1 MGQKV
6 NPKSLR
12 IGIINNWHSKWYAD
26 GRDYAKKFHADLELK
41 KFLRNK
47 LKSAGIVSIEI
58 ERSAKK
64 VVANISAAKPG
75 LIIGRQGVAI
85 EDLRDILT
93 RKFNENIEVN
103 IHEVPQP
110 DLSAPLIAEMV
121 VQQIEKRV
129 AYRRAV
135 KMGIKKAIEAGAKGV
150 KIQISGR
157 LNGVE
162 ISRSEIYKEGNIPL
176 HTLRAD
182 IDYVHLPANT
192 TYGVIGV
199 KVWIYRGLVF
209 KSDKVAKSKKEAEKS
224 SDEMNEG
231 FEERVPDGKRS

>member
-12 IGIINNWHSKWYAD
+12 IGIINSWPSRWFAD
-26 GRDYAKKFHADLELK
+26 RKDYAKKFHADLELK
-41 KFLRNK
+41 KFLREK
-47 LKSAGIVSIEI
+47 LKSAGVVKIEV

-85 EDLRDILT
+85 EDLRDILS

-103 IHEVPQP
+103 IHEVSEP
-110 DLSAPLIAEMV
+110 DLSAALIAEVV

-135 KMGIKKAIEAGAKGV
+135 KMGIKKAMDAGAKGV
-150 KIQISGR
+150 KIQCSGR

-182 IDYVHLPANT
+182 IDYVQMPANT

-199 KVWIYRGLVF
+199 KCWIYRGLIF
-209 KSDKVAKSKKEAEKS
+209 KPQKSGKMEAEQT
-224 SDEMNEG
+224 
-231 FEERVPDGKRS
+231 EEPEEEAKK

>member
-12 IGIINNWHSKWYAD
+12 IGIIKSWHSKWYAE
-26 GRDYAKKFHADLELK
+26 GKDYAKKFHADLELR
-41 KFLRNK
+41 KFLRKK
-47 LKSAGIVSIEI
+47 LKNAGIVKIEI

-64 VVANISAAKPG
+64 VVVNISASKPG

-85 EDLRDILT
+85 GDLRDMLT

-103 IHEVPQP
+103 IHEVAEP
-110 DLSAPLIAEMV
+110 DLAAPLIAEMV
-121 VQQIEKRV
+121 VAQVERRV

-135 KMGIKKAIEAGAKGV
+135 KMGIKKAMEAGAKGV

-182 IDYVHLPANT
+182 IDYVHMPANT

-199 KVWIYRGLVF
+199 KVWIYRGLIF
-209 KSDKVAKSKKEAEKS
+209 KAKKVGKIEKEEQREEEAMPAGSQVTAGDIQEK
-224 SDEMNEG
+224 
-231 FEERVPDGKRS
+231 

>member
-12 IGIINNWHSKWYAD
+12 IGIINSWPSRWFAD
-26 GRDYAKKFHADLELK
+26 RKDYAKKFHADIELK

-47 LKSAGIVSIEI
+47 LKSAGVVNIEI

-85 EDLRDILT
+85 EDLRDILS

-103 IHEVPQP
+103 IHEVPEP
-110 DLSAPLIAEMV
+110 DLSAALIAEVV

-135 KMGIKKAIEAGAKGV
+135 KMGIKKAIDAGAQGV
-150 KIQISGR
+150 KIQVSGR

-182 IDYVHLPANT
+182 IDYVQMPANT

-199 KVWIYRGLVF
+199 KVWIYRGLIF
-209 KSDKVAKSKKEAEKS
+209 KSKKSGKVEIV
-224 SDEMNEG
+224 
-231 FEERVPDGKRS
+231 EEIEEEVIEE

>member
-1 MGQKV
+1 MGQKI

-12 IGIINNWHSKWYAD
+12 VGIINTWDSRWFASKK
-26 GRDYAKKFHADLELK
+26 DYAKKFHADLELK

-47 LKSAGIVSIEI
+47 LKSAGVVKIEV

-85 EDLRDILT
+85 EDLRDILS
-93 RKFNENIEVN
+93 RKFGENIEVN
-103 IHEVPQP
+103 IHEVSQP
-110 DLSAPLIAEMV
+110 DLSAALIAEVV

-135 KMGIKKAIEAGAKGV
+135 KMGIKKAMEAGAKGV

-182 IDYVHLPANT
+182 IDYVQMPANT

-209 KSDKVAKSKKEAEKS
+209 KSERQKMEQEQRKAAEVVEAE
-224 SDEMNEG
+224 
-231 FEERVPDGKRS
+231 EE

>member
-12 IGIINNWHSKWYAD
+12 IGIINSWPSRWYAD
-26 GRDYAKKFHADLELK
+26 RKDYAKKFHADLELK
-41 KFLRNK
+41 KFLSKK
-47 LKSAGIVSIEI
+47 LKSAGVVKIEI

-85 EDLRDILT
+85 EDLRDILS

-103 IHEVPQP
+103 IHEVPEP
-110 DLSAPLIAEMV
+110 DLAAALIAEVV
-121 VQQIEKRV
+121 VQQIERRV

-135 KMGIKKAIEAGAKGV
+135 KMGIKKAMEAGAKGV
-150 KIQISGR
+150 KIQVSGR

-182 IDYVHLPANT
+182 IDYVQVPANT

-209 KSDKVAKSKKEAEKS
+209 KTKKHTKVEEVIEEAAEVI
-224 SDEMNEG
+224 
-231 FEERVPDGKRS
+231 EE

>member
-12 IGIINNWHSKWYAD
+12 IGIINTWDSRWFA
-26 GRDYAKKFHADLELK
+26 GRKDYAKRFHADLA
-41 KFLRNK
+41 LRRVINEK
-47 LKSAGIVSIEI
+47 LKNAGVTKIEI

-64 VVANISAAKPG
+64 VVVNIHAAKPG

-85 EDLRDILT
+85 EDLRDMLS

-103 IHEVPQP
+103 ILEIPDP
-110 DLSAPLIAEMV
+110 DLSAQLIGELVAV
-121 VQQIEKRV
+121 QIERRI

-135 KMGIKKAIEAGAKGV
+135 KMALQKAIEAGAKGV
-150 KIQISGR
+150 KIHVAGR

-162 ISRSEIYKEGNIPL
+162 IARREYYKDGNIPL

-182 IDYVHLPANT
+182 VDYAQVNANT
-192 TYGVIGV
+192 TYGVIGI
-199 KVWIYRGLVF
+199 KVWVYKGMVF
-209 KSDKVAKSKKEAEKS
+209 KKKKTGESIKVKAKEEK
-224 SDEMNEG
+224 
-231 FEERVPDGKRS
+231 

>member
-12 IGIINNWHSKWYAD
+12 IGIINSWHSKWFAE
-26 GRDYAKKFHADLELK
+26 GRDYAKKLHADIELK
-41 KFLRNK
+41 KFLGEK
-47 LKSAGIVSIEI
+47 LKSAGIVKIEI

-64 VVANISAAKPG
+64 VVADISAAKPG

-85 EDLRDILT
+85 EDLRDMLKK
-93 RKFNENIEVN
+93 KFNENIDVN
-103 IHEVPQP
+103 IHEVSQP
-110 DLSAPLIAEMV
+110 DLCAPLIAEIV
-121 VQQIEKRV
+121 VAQIEKRV

-135 KMGIKKAIEAGAKGV
+135 KMGIKKAMEAGAKGV
-150 KIQISGR
+150 KIQIAGR

-162 ISRSEIYKEGNIPL
+162 ISRKELYKEGNIPL

-182 IDYVHLPANT
+182 IDYCSMPANT

-209 KSDKVAKSKKEAEKS
+209 KSKQDKSGEEKQYEEESK
-224 SDEMNEG
+224 
-231 FEERVPDGKRS
+231 

>member
-12 IGIINNWHSKWYAD
+12 IGIIDSWHSKWFAE
-26 GRDYAKKFHADLELK
+26 GKDYSKKLHADLELK
-41 KFLRNK
+41 KFLRDK
-47 LKSAGIVSIEI
+47 LKAAGIVEIDI

-85 EDLRDILT
+85 EDLRVMLSK
-93 RKFNENIEVN
+93 KFNENVDVN
-103 IHEVPQP
+103 IREVSQP

-121 VQQIEKRV
+121 VAQIEKRV

-135 KMGIKKAIEAGAKGV
+135 KLGIKKAIEAGAKGV

-182 IDYVHLPANT
+182 IDYIHMPANT

-209 KSDKVAKSKKEAEKS
+209 KSRQGREGKDEKRY
-224 SDEMNEG
+224 
-231 FEERVPDGKRS
+231 EEETK

>member
-12 IGIINNWHSKWYAD
+12 IGVINTWSSKWFAN
-26 GRDYAKKFHADLELK
+26 RKDYSKKFHADLELK
-41 KFLRNK
+41 KFLRHK
-47 LKSAGIVSIEI
+47 LKSAGVVNIEV

-85 EDLRDILT
+85 EDLRDILSK
-93 RKFNENIEVN
+93 KFNENIEVN
-103 IHEVPQP
+103 IHEVSDP
-110 DLSAPLIAEMV
+110 DLCAPLIAEVV

-135 KMGIKKAIEAGAKGV
+135 KMGIKKAMEAGAKGV
-150 KIQISGR
+150 KIQCSGR

-182 IDYVHLPANT
+182 IDYVHMPAHT

-209 KSDKVAKSKKEAEKS
+209 KPRKAGQTDTEAKYEEEAK
-224 SDEMNEG
+224 
-231 FEERVPDGKRS
+231 

>member
-12 IGIINNWHSKWYAD
+12 IGIINSWHSKWYASKK
-26 GRDYAKKFHADLELK
+26 DYAKKFHADLELK
-41 KFLRNK
+41 KFLNQK
-47 LKSAGIVSIEI
+47 LQSAGVVKIEI

-85 EDLRDILT
+85 EDLRDILS
-93 RKFNENIEVN
+93 RKFGENIEVN
-103 IHEVPQP
+103 IHEVDQP
-110 DLSAPLIAEMV
+110 DLSAPLIADV
-121 VQQIEKRV
+121 VAQQIEKRV

-135 KMGIKKAIEAGAKGV
+135 KMGIKKAMEAGAKGI

-182 IDYVHLPANT
+182 IDYVQRPANT
-192 TYGVIGV
+192 TYGVIGI

-209 KSDKVAKSKKEAEKS
+209 RSRKTGAK
-224 SDEMNEG
+224 
-231 FEERVPDGKRS
+231 EEIQEYEQESVEE

>member
-12 IGIINNWHSKWYAD
+12 IGIINTWSSKWYA
-26 GRDYAKKFHADLELK
+26 GKKDYAKKLHADLELK
-41 KFLRNK
+41 RYLRKK
-47 LKSAGIVSIEI
+47 LKDAGITNIEI

-64 VVANISAAKPG
+64 VVVNISAAKPG

-85 EDLRDILT
+85 EDLKDALR
-93 RKFNENIEVN
+93 RKFDEVIDVN
-103 IHEVPQP
+103 IKEVAQP

-121 VQQIEKRV
+121 VQQVERRV

-135 KMGIKKAIEAGAKGV
+135 KLGIRKAMEAGAQGI

-182 IDYVHLPANT
+182 IDYVHKPANT

-209 KSDKVAKSKKEAEKS
+209 KKTNRKVESSTKKDDSIDNNSDNK
-224 SDEMNEG
+224 
-231 FEERVPDGKRS
+231 

>member
-12 IGIINNWHSKWYAD
+12 IGIINSWPSRWFAGK
-26 GRDYAKKFHADLELK
+26 REYAKKFHADLELK
-41 KFLRNK
+41 KFLSNK
-47 LKSAGIVSIEI
+47 LKSAGIVKIEI

-85 EDLRDILT
+85 EDLRDILS

-103 IHEVPQP
+103 IHEVADP
-110 DLSAPLIAEMV
+110 DLSAVLIAEVV

-135 KMGIKKAIEAGAKGV
+135 KMGIKKAIEAGARGV
-150 KIQISGR
+150 KIQVSGR

-182 IDYVHLPANT
+182 IDYTQMPANT

-199 KVWIYRGLVF
+199 KCWIYRGLVF
-209 KSDKVAKSKKEAEKS
+209 KSDKPTRVEAEQIE
-224 SDEMNEG
+224 DEDTQE
-231 FEERVPDGKRS
+231 K

>member
-12 IGIINNWHSKWYAD
+12 IGIINSWSSKWFAD
-26 GRDYAKKFHADLELK
+26 KKNYAKMFHADLELK
-41 KFLRNK
+41 KFLRKK
-47 LKSAGIVSIEI
+47 LKSAGIVNIEI

-64 VVANISAAKPG
+64 VVANISASKPG

-85 EDLRDILT
+85 EDLRDLLLK
-93 RKFNENIEVN
+93 KFNENIEVN
-103 IHEVPQP
+103 IHEVADP
-110 DLSAPLIAEMV
+110 DLSAALIAEVV

-135 KMGIKKAIEAGAKGV
+135 KMGIKKAMEAGAKGV
-150 KIQISGR
+150 KIQASGR

-182 IDYVHLPANT
+182 IDYVQVPANT

-199 KVWIYRGLVF
+199 KCWIYRGLVF
-209 KSDKVAKSKKEAEKS
+209 KSEKRTKVEETPQEEEMEEIVEAAP
-224 SDEMNEG
+224 NG
-231 FEERVPDGKRS
+231 G

>member
-6 NPKSLR
+6 NPTSLR
-12 IGIINNWHSKWYAD
+12 IGIINSWPSRWFASKK
-26 GRDYAKKFHADLELK
+26 DYANKLHADLELK
-41 KFLRNK
+41 KFLRQK
-47 LKSAGIVSIEI
+47 LKSAGVVRIEV

-64 VVANISAAKPG
+64 VVVNISAAKPG

-85 EDLRDILT
+85 EDLRDILS

-103 IHEVPQP
+103 IHEVPDP
-110 DLSAPLIAEMV
+110 DLSAILIADVV
-121 VQQIEKRV
+121 VQQIERRV

-135 KMGIKKAIEAGAKGV
+135 KMGIKKAMEAGAKGV
-150 KIQISGR
+150 KIQASGR

-182 IDYVHLPANT
+182 IDYVQVPANT

-209 KSDKVAKSKKEAEKS
+209 KARKAGQTEAAQSPTYEEEVEAK
-224 SDEMNEG
+224 
-231 FEERVPDGKRS
+231 